1 MRYDFFH
8 SYVSNLEK
16 KKALDKLQNQASKT
30 VTDDVD
36 LDEEDEK
43 KTQGDIGKKKS
54 DNYSIESVHEDID
67 LVVDSI

>member
-8 SYVSNLEK
+8 SYVSNLERM
-16 KKALDKLQNQASKT
+16 KALDKLQNQASKS

-43 KTQGDIGKKKS
+43 KTQGEHGKKKS
-54 DNYSIESVHEDID
+54 DSYSIESVHEDID